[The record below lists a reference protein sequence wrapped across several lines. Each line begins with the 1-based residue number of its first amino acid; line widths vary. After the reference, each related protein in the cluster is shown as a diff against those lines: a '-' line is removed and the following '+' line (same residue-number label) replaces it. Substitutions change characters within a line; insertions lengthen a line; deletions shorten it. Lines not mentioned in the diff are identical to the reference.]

1 MCDDC
6 LDLHREY
13 KEELWFENLKIEK
26 EIDNHIH
33 DYESYRLKQIEQAE
47 IEAIEKGVE
56 KR

>member
-1 MCDDC
+1 M
-6 LDLHREY
+6 
-13 KEELWFENLKIEK
+13 NKIEK